1 MIPENLLNDCYV
13 KGKLLCKG
21 NKLFAL
27 CFGRDK
33 EFKIGPGT
41 IHYPMKKY
49 YIKLRTIK
57 GEFDGIYTSQKDF
70 NLIDFHCRKL
80 FSQFDTI
87 SGNSKIIFEFKNS
100 KSGKNKIISQAIN
113 YQKNAKLI
121 FKKQNFYHIIIIRSK
136 ELGDSLSEIII

>member
-1 MIPENLLNDCYV
+1 MTKFYFTENQKNNNNSGENEELFLNEIKFNLIAKETISFIGENNNISEKLLDDCYV
-13 KGKLLCKG
+13 KGKLLCKE

-70 NLIDFHCRKL
+70 NLI
-80 FSQFDTI
+80 
-87 SGNSKIIFEFKNS
+87 KIQIFN
-100 KSGKNKIISQAIN
+100 
-113 YQKNAKLI
+113 L
-121 FKKQNFYHIIIIRSK
+121 
-136 ELGDSLSEIII
+136 

>member
-1 MIPENLLNDCYV
+1 MIVMLKGNYYV
-13 KGKLLCKG
+13 KEINFLLYD
-21 NKLFAL
+21 
-27 CFGRDK
+27 FGRDK

-87 SGNSKIIFEFKNS
+87 SGNSKIIIK
-100 KSGKNKIISQAIN
+100 
-113 YQKNAKLI
+113 
-121 FKKQNFYHIIIIRSK
+121 
-136 ELGDSLSEIII
+136 